1 MKKKKKKSKICQ
13 KYSKPS
19 AIKNLDANLIVSQE
33 ANIQNPVT
41 KMDNLNKMTKVQPK
55 LKSYLLQIMLILYV
69 YYTTNQNQTK
79 LPQANPS

>member
-13 KYSKPS
+13 KYSNPS